1 VRVRRRRHHDH
12 RLETTTDVRVRRL
25 RMATGDGYVA
35 FGWDYPGS
43 TLLEVRILRSGSGC
57 AESPDAVGD
66 QRVVYDDVGGSFR
79 DTGLDPG
86 ARYHYTVFARHP
98 GGEWVLWERSK
109 LRAVPPRPPWLRR
122 LLPWAAAVLVVTAA
136 LAGATVATA
145 ENGDEAAPEA
155 PTAEQAAL
163 EQAARADPAVASVL
177 AGVEAEVQAQQEG
190 AALSPLGDEV
200 VFGWPSEQARDVTV
214 DWPVLDR
221 AADGADAETRR
232 LKLEELS
239 AMVVVVDS
247 ATGSVREVFPTV
259 GATQYVVREDVTT
272 PWSRV
277 PWLVERPWLPLP
289 LFMAGAL
296 ALVVHALVRSRAWR
310 RRTPSMAR
318 HDRQALGR
326 LAVIAYLLAALV
338 LQIWVVVT
346 AALEELPYQRA
357 FDPGSLQVLPVLF
370 FPAALYL
377 AALVLELLSG
387 THRGSWALVA
397 LMAAASYVYSVVIMV
412 RVATDDV
419 TLLLS
424 LLLGALMLIG
434 LPRAFGVGRMGWSR
448 SAAFSRA

>member
-1 VRVRRRRHHDH
+1 
-12 RLETTTDVRVRRL
+12 
-25 RMATGDGYVA
+25 
-35 FGWDYPGS
+35 
-43 TLLEVRILRSGSGC
+43 
-57 AESPDAVGD
+57 
-66 QRVVYDDVGGSFR
+66 
-79 DTGLDPG
+79 
-86 ARYHYTVFARHP
+86 
-98 GGEWVLWERSK
+98 
-109 LRAVPPRPPWLRR
+109 
-122 LLPWAAAVLVVTAA
+122 
-136 LAGATVATA
+136 
-145 ENGDEAAPEA
+145 
-155 PTAEQAAL
+155 
-163 EQAARADPAVASVL
+163 
-177 AGVEAEVQAQQEG
+177 
-190 AALSPLGDEV
+190 
-200 VFGWPSEQARDVTV
+200 
-214 DWPVLDR
+214 
-221 AADGADAETRR
+221 
-232 LKLEELS
+232 
-239 AMVVVVDS
+239 
-247 ATGSVREVFPTV
+247 
-259 GATQYVVREDVTT
+259 
-272 PWSRV
+272 
-277 PWLVERPWLPLP
+277 
-289 LFMAGAL
+289 
-296 ALVVHALVRSRAWR
+296 
-310 RRTPSMAR
+310 MAR